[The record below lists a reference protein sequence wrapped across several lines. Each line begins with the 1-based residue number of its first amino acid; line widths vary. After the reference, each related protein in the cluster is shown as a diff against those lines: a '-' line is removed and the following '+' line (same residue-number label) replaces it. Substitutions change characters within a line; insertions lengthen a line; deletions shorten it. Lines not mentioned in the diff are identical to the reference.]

1 LSAIAEANANAAT
14 ATFEDCIK
22 PHLTRE
28 RHGQVRSGVLGRHSR
43 DLRTALEIEM
53 TTSTAHVS
61 RFSAAC
67 ILAAAGVGH
76 GPRDVTTYQ
85 GKAVISDSGSGCKL
99 VWGAPNSSE
108 GTGEYA
114 DGVLTIRFILDA
126 NGRKGVVKY
135 TRAPNGDLH
144 GVWWYNTTPDT
155 WGTESLLR

>member
-1 LSAIAEANANAAT
+1 METTMTNAT
-14 ATFEDCIK
+14 A
-22 PHLTRE
+22 R
-28 RHGQVRSGVLGRHSR
+28 
-43 DLRTALEIEM
+43 
-53 TTSTAHVS
+53 VS
-61 RFSAAC
+61 RFSTAC
-67 ILAAAGVGH
+67 ILAAAGSIFSAQAAQADCPVSGTYRVVGH

-85 GKAVISDSGSGCKL
+85 GKAVISDSGGGCKL

-108 GTGEYA
+108 GTGEYS

>member
-1 LSAIAEANANAAT
+1 
-14 ATFEDCIK
+14 
-22 PHLTRE
+22 
-28 RHGQVRSGVLGRHSR
+28 VLGRRSR

-61 RFSAAC
+61 RFSTAC
-67 ILAAAGVGH
+67 ILATAGFIFSVQAAQADCPVSGTYRVVGH

-85 GKAVISDSGSGCKL
+85 GKAVISDSGSGCKV

-108 GTGEYA
+108 GTGEYS